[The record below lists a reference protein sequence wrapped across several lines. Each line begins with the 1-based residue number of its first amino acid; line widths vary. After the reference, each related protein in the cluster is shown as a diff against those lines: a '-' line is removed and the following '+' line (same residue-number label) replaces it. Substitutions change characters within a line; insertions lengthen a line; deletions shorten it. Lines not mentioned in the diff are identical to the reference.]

1 MALTGID
8 VKIEHGAGSGSTETR
23 PRGSTGVSSEHP
35 RLPGR
40 NKIAEQPKPNRKS
53 FSAKLKGVVA
63 NGQNRVPSEKDGF
76 EGEML
81 ISSRKNAILCSK
93 IAENHKL
100 SRCGAPFGP
109 SPRAYRSWTRG
120 NGPDGV
126 LNGEVEVKNSFFP

>member
-40 NKIAEQPKPNRKS
+40 NQVVEQPKPNRKS

-81 ISSRKNAILCSK
+81 ISSRKNAMLTPCFVQKSQKTINSPVVEHPSARLRVPS
-93 IAENHKL
+93 AVGH
-100 SRCGAPFGP
+100 AATGP
-109 SPRAYRSWTRG
+109 MTS
-120 NGPDGV
+120 
-126 LNGEVEVKNSFFP
+126 